1 MKSGNE
7 KFNIG
12 NEKFNKSIVIL
23 VEGKT
28 DKIFFE
34 ELIKFIGRESDIQVV
49 DIKGKDRLKSLIKF
63 PDFSLVKIL
72 IVVQDADNDPKRA
85 FQSIRDTLKNSGFS
99 IPSKPYEISD
109 GSLKTA
115 IIILPDE
122 NEKGDLESLIV
133 EHLKNRLEFRCVD
146 GFVNCVK
153 NFNFDLKKLSKTKL
167 YAYISITS
175 EPDANFDTFIKKK
188 IIDFTNERF
197 KKLIDFIKSLQP

>member
-1 MKSGNE
+1 LKL
-7 KFNIG
+7 G

-49 DIKGKDRLKSLIKF
+49 DMKGKDKLKSLIKF
-63 PDFSLVKIL
+63 SDFSLVKIL
-72 IVVQDADNDPKRA
+72 VVVQDADNDPKRA

-99 IPSKPYEISD
+99 IPSKPYEVSD

-122 NEKGDLESLIV
+122 DEKGDLESLIV
-133 EHLKNRLEFRCVD
+133 EHLKNRPEFRCVD
-146 GFVNCVK
+146 GFVDCVK

-175 EPDANFDTFIKKK
+175 EPDAKFDTFIKKK

>member
-1 MKSGNE
+1 LKL
-7 KFNIG
+7 G

-49 DIKGKDRLKSLIKF
+49 DMEGKDKLKSLIKF
-63 PDFSLVKIL
+63 SDFSLVKIL
-72 IVVQDADNDPKRA
+72 VVVQDAYNDPKRA
-85 FQSIRDTLKNSGFS
+85 FQSIRDTLKNSGFP

-122 NEKGDLESLIV
+122 DKKGDLESLIV
-133 EHLKNRLEFRCVD
+133 EHLKNRPEFSCVK
-146 GFVNCVK
+146 GFVDCVK

-188 IIDFTNERF
+188 IINFNDERF
-197 KKLIDFIKSLQP
+197 KKLIDFIKLLQP

>member
-1 MKSGNE
+1 LKL
-7 KFNIG
+7 G

-34 ELIKFIGRESDIQVV
+34 ELIKFIGRENDFQVV
-49 DIKGKDRLKSLIKF
+49 DIKGKDKLKNIIKF
-63 PDFSLVKIL
+63 SDFSLVKIL
-72 IVVQDADNDPKRA
+72 VVVQDADNDPKRA
-85 FQSIRDTLKNSGFS
+85 FQSIRDAIKNSGFS
-99 IPSKPYEISD
+99 IPLKSYEISD
-109 GSLKTA
+109 GNLKTA

-122 NEKGDLESLIV
+122 DKEGDLESLIV
-133 EHLKNRLEFRCVD
+133 EHLKNRPEFNCVE
-146 GFVNCVK
+146 GFVDCAK
-153 NFNFDLKKLSKTKL
+153 SFNIDLKKLSKAKL

-188 IIDFTNERF
+188 IIDFNDERF

>member
-1 MKSGNE
+1 MKL
-7 KFNIG
+7 G

-23 VEGKT
+23 IEGKT

-49 DIKGKDRLKSLIKF
+49 YMEGKDKLKSLIKF

-72 IVVQDADNDPKRA
+72 VVVQDADNDPKRA

>member
-1 MKSGNE
+1 LKL
-7 KFNIG
+7 G

-49 DIKGKDRLKSLIKF
+49 DMKGKDKLKSLIKF
-63 PDFSLVKIL
+63 SDFSLVKIL
-72 IVVQDADNDPKRA
+72 VVVQDADNDPKRA
-85 FQSIRDTLKNSGFS
+85 FQSIRDALKNSGFS
-99 IPSKPYEISD
+99 IPSKPYEVSD